1 MKIFVDLTCLA
12 RTMTGVENYTFNLF
26 KTVVETDQANKYCLL
41 FRKKVHPFF
50 RTLAKHQPECYL
62 SLFKSQFLTEQ
73 IFIPLFLLVRK
84 FDAHVFPCFP
94 PGLLTRSSNLFTICY
109 DATMWLYPDTTSL
122 KNRLYFKPL
131 TERALRKAQKIFTIS
146 ESSKRDISHVFA
158 FLANRIV
165 NIGAALP
172 DGFTPVQE
180 KEAHSANADLGI
192 KEPYLLS
199 VGSLEPRK
207 NILFALRALEPV
219 LKEKNIRL
227 VLVGR
232 NAWGTDEISHEIM
245 NLSLDR
251 YVLRT
256 GFVSKKQLQ
265 FLYSK
270 AEIFIFP
277 SLYEGFGFPI
287 VEAFS
292 CGCPVISS
300 NTSSIPE
307 VAGNAA
313 LLIDPH
319 NGAQLRDAVLS
330 LLANQSRRE
339 ELRLRGYKQVMK
351 FNWADCAARLLEQVN
366 RSR

>member
-1 MKIFVDLTCLA
+1 
-12 RTMTGVENYTFNLF
+12 
-26 KTVVETDQANKYCLL
+26 
-41 FRKKVHPFF
+41 
-50 RTLAKHQPECYL
+50 
-62 SLFKSQFLTEQ
+62 
-73 IFIPLFLLVRK
+73 
-84 FDAHVFPCFP
+84 
-94 PGLLTRSSNLFTICY
+94 
-109 DATMWLYPDTTSL
+109 
-122 KNRLYFKPL
+122 
-131 TERALRKAQKIFTIS
+131 
-146 ESSKRDISHVFA
+146 
-158 FLANRIV
+158 
-165 NIGAALP
+165 
-172 DGFTPVQE
+172 
-180 KEAHSANADLGI
+180 
-192 KEPYLLS
+192 
-199 VGSLEPRK
+199 
-207 NILFALRALEPV
+207 
-219 LKEKNIRL
+219 
-227 VLVGR
+227 
-232 NAWGTDEISHEIM
+232 
-245 NLSLDR
+245 
-251 YVLRT
+251 VLRT